1 MAAAEPPDEQ
11 RLTPKGR
18 ATRERIVEAAAE
30 LILTDGFSAFNMDK
44 VRRAASV
51 SGSQLAHYFAD
62 KQALIR
68 AVLGRQINVVLDFH
82 RNPQLHGLESFDD
95 FERWIDLNMRY
106 LRRIG
111 YQGTPT
117 FHALVGRLAKS
128 DDATRETL
136 AEAYWKWV
144 TLLEQAMR
152 RMKDRGVLVAD
163 AAPRQLALVVVS
175 AHQGGGTMTYT
186 YRRDWAHADAVRF
199 AVNYLRTFAADP
211 DERAPRPSRRRR
223 VSAVR
228 LTQTDDDTTLF
239 TRKGLATRSR
249 IIGAATDLMFQQGV
263 AGTSME
269 DLRSTALVSGS
280 QISHYFQGKRELTR
294 QVIASRRN
302 DVIAFHTQPQL
313 GALDSLQAL
322 QAWADACV
330 ADADT
335 VYRRGGCV
343 YGSLAG
349 ELLEAHDDLLDD
361 LAAGYDQWLELF
373 RAGLTAMREHGEL
386 RSDADPRHLAVALV
400 VAHQGGAM
408 ITHATGSAEPM
419 RAAVTGAVDYVRAF
433 VPTPKSRR
441 PARSPR
447 RSTNP

>member
-1 MAAAEPPDEQ
+1 
-11 RLTPKGR
+11 
-18 ATRERIVEAAAE
+18 
-30 LILTDGFSAFNMDK
+30 
-44 VRRAASV
+44 
-51 SGSQLAHYFAD
+51 
-62 KQALIR
+62 
-68 AVLGRQINVVLDFH
+68 
-82 RNPQLHGLESFDD
+82 
-95 FERWIDLNMRY
+95 
-106 LRRIG
+106 
-111 YQGTPT
+111 
-117 FHALVGRLAKS
+117 
-128 DDATRETL
+128 
-136 AEAYWKWV
+136 
-144 TLLEQAMR
+144 
-152 RMKDRGVLVAD
+152 
-163 AAPRQLALVVVS
+163 LVVVS

-419 RAAVTGAVDYVRAF
+419 RAAVTAAVDYVRAF